1 MARRKRCDSPPAWVR
16 RFDDELIGLDP
27 DDPEACAFA
36 QHLDR
41 MQRQRPGYTVE
52 GYLDGMKD
60 FAESANRAQGLRWW
74 FSLLLVTL
82 LLLGAVWAVGK
93 ALLFVLETWL

>member
-1 MARRKRCDSPPAWVR
+1 MARPERSDLPPGWVR
-16 RFDDELIGLDP
+16 RFDDELVGLDP
-27 DDPEACAFA
+27 DDPEARAFA

-74 FSLLLVTL
+74 LALLMVSL
-82 LLLGAVWAVGK
+82 LLLGAVWAVWQ
-93 ALLFVLETWL
+93 ALLFVLTTWL

>member
-27 DDPEACAFA
+27 DDPEARAFA

-82 LLLGAVWAVGK
+82 LLLGAVWAGGK